1 MKEKRKSNWSA
12 TVGANMARSVPGIIL
27 AAGASSRLGEPKL
40 LVNVGGTPLVR
51 WAYENLKTAGCEP
64 IIVVTRAELSVDV
77 LLAVPDAIVSINP
90 HPEAG
95 RTGSLQNGISSLH
108 SELGRLPRKVVMAPV
123 DRPGWN
129 ASLVKALTGHDES
142 VCPIHQGRKGHP
154 VVLNGDDLERIL
166 SVSSATPLR
175 DIVSFKEVTVHGPWL
190 HLNIDTPESLSNLQ
204 EDAAELH
211 AYFLR

>member
-1 MKEKRKSNWSA
+1 
-12 TVGANMARSVPGIIL
+12 MARSVPGIIL

-77 LLAVPDAIVSINP
+77 LFAVPDAIVSINP

-129 ASLVKALTGHDES
+129 ASLVKALTSHDES

>member
-1 MKEKRKSNWSA
+1 
-12 TVGANMARSVPGIIL
+12 
-27 AAGASSRLGEPKL
+27 
-40 LVNVGGTPLVR
+40 
-51 WAYENLKTAGCEP
+51 
-64 IIVVTRAELSVDV
+64 
-77 LLAVPDAIVSINP
+77 VPDAIVSINP

>member
-1 MKEKRKSNWSA
+1 
-12 TVGANMARSVPGIIL
+12 MARSVPGIIL

-166 SVSSATPLR
+166 SVSSATSLR

>member
-1 MKEKRKSNWSA
+1 
-12 TVGANMARSVPGIIL
+12 MARSVPGIIL

-51 WAYENLKTAGCEP
+51 WAYENLKAAGCEP

-166 SVSSATPLR
+166 SVSSATSLR

>member
-1 MKEKRKSNWSA
+1 
-12 TVGANMARSVPGIIL
+12 
-27 AAGASSRLGEPKL
+27 
-40 LVNVGGTPLVR
+40 
-51 WAYENLKTAGCEP
+51 
-64 IIVVTRAELSVDV
+64 
-77 LLAVPDAIVSINP
+77 
-90 HPEAG
+90 
-95 RTGSLQNGISSLH
+95 
-108 SELGRLPRKVVMAPV
+108 
-123 DRPGWN
+123 
-129 ASLVKALTGHDES
+129 
-142 VCPIHQGRKGHP
+142 KGHP